1 MKLLLWN
8 HSLDNEVL
16 GQVTPDEFISVME
29 ETGMIIP
36 IGKWILTTAIAQ
48 TARWHNETN
57 KPLKISINVS
67 VKQLLES
74 TFVEN
79 VKQAIENASFDAS
92 YVVLEITESIAMYAE
107 SMIEKLYALKK
118 QGISLSMD
126 DFGTGYSSLS
136 YLNKYPLDSLKIDK
150 SFVIGMNQDDENKAL
165 VKTIIAIAKQLDLK
179 VIAEGV
185 EGAEEYEFL
194 AEIGCDYAQGY
205 LYSRPLPVA
214 AFKAQWL
221 SIN

>member
-1 MKLLLWN
+1 
-8 HSLDNEVL
+8 
-16 GQVTPDEFISVME
+16 
-29 ETGMIIP
+29 
-36 IGKWILTTAIAQ
+36 
-48 TARWHNETN
+48 
-57 KPLKISINVS
+57 
-67 VKQLLES
+67 
-74 TFVEN
+74 
-79 VKQAIENASFDAS
+79 
-92 YVVLEITESIAMYAE
+92 
-107 SMIEKLYALKK
+107 MIEKLYALKK
-118 QGISLSMD
+118 LGISLSMD

-185 EGAEEYEFL
+185 EGEEEYEFL

-205 LYSRPLPVA
+205 LFSRPLPVA

-221 SIN
+221 TIN